1 MQNASTMIKAKI
13 MKTRIVKDAV
23 FSKILNDK
31 KLRDILIVT
40 TGLRDSG
47 VCSFA
52 RRKSQTKVT
61 NIDIITAIKNYT
73 KWTDDDIFESDK

>member
-1 MQNASTMIKAKI
+1 MIKAKI

-31 KLRDILIVT
+31 KLRDIL
-40 TGLRDSG
+40 
-47 VCSFA
+47 